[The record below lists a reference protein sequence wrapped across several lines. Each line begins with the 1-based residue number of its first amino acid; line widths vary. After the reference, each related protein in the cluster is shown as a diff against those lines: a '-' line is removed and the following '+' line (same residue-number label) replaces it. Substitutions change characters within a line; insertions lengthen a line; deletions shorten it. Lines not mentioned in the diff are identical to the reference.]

1 MLLDARHSEA
11 ALAAPAEGL
20 LPAGKLLLCEPIPPA
35 GFGKRQEP
43 ALDCQHN
50 LRLAGWRPALCAR
63 LGKLAGRELVTLLLC
78 EPLRVGQIL
87 HRGALRNSGRASMAP
102 TRAGYGASLK
112 APLTAPALGDIQ
124 ASAAARDD
132 RTCSGESA
140 RPDGDSSGRE
150 RSLLYTDPD
159 HWTRCDK
166 GSGEL
171 AESLLMLAA
180 PDGSEA
186 ARQLKHEA
194 LVRRRLDGLP
204 YLHAFEEKVDLH
216 LKGLCEGIEPAR
228 GDSVEALLV
237 LVSLLVGD
245 SNPLRHLLLG
255 HPEHD
260 PTLTDAGSNLAVNVT
275 SAVASRDW
283 TDRRFG
289 GVAARHWVT
298 PDDGGEPRS
307 SGANARARRTTG
319 GIPLKFYAKS
329 DDLFTRV
336 R

>member
-1 MLLDARHSEA
+1 LDKD
-11 ALAAPAEGL
+11 
-20 LPAGKLLLCEPIPPA
+20 LP
-35 GFGKRQEP
+35 
-43 ALDCQHN
+43 
-50 LRLAGWRPALCAR
+50 
-63 LGKLAGRELVTLLLC
+63 
-78 EPLRVGQIL
+78 
-87 HRGALRNSGRASMAP
+87 GRAKL
-102 TRAGYGASLK
+102 RRRVLY
-112 APLTAPALGDIQ
+112 Q
-124 ASAAARDD
+124 
-132 RTCSGESA
+132 SA
-140 RPDGDSSGRE
+140 RPDGDSSGRGQY
-150 RSLLYTDPD
+150 LIYNGPD
-159 HWTRCDK
+159 DRTRCGK

-180 PDGSEA
+180 PDRSEA

-194 LVRRRLDGLP
+194 LVRRRLDALP
-204 YLHAFEEKVDLH
+204 CLQAFEEEVDLH
-216 LKGLCEGIEPAR
+216 PKGLCEGIEPAC

-237 LVSLLVGD
+237 LVGLLVGD

-255 HPEHD
+255 QPEHD

-329 DDLFTRV
+329 GYLFTRV
-336 R
+336 RRYARARWLLAAPAAGTVRRALSRENRA